1 MRVNARQIIP
11 VKIDMSEQE
20 AIIAI
25 LKNRG
30 WYDED
35 ISVQNNML
43 ILSREGHDDKII
55 SEDPNDVKIFLHLT
69 TILDLVEE

>member
-30 WYDED
+30 WYDEN

-43 ILSREGHDDKII
+43 ILSREGRDDKII
-55 SEDPNDVKIFLHLT
+55 SEDPNDVEIFLHLT
-69 TILDLVEE
+69 AILDLVEA